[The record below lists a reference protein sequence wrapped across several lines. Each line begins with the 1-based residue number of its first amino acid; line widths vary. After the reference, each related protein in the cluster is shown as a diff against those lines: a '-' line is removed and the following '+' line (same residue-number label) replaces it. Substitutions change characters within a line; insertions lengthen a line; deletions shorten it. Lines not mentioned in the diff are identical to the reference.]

1 MEVLSDC
8 ITTDPAVSREYR
20 RPVITKH
27 HRAMK
32 KHLSL
37 DDILQTAQGELI
49 YAGAQD
55 SAEAVV
61 ASSLMS
67 DVLTIEEKNV
77 LLISNLK
84 TVQVVRTADV
94 IEAGIILLSS
104 QEPLIRDTAK
114 LAKELNI
121 TLCRT
126 PLSLFETCYRI
137 GRLIYGDNKE

>member
-1 MEVLSDC
+1 MIKNLNH
-8 ITTDPAVSREYR
+8 P
-20 RPVITKH
+20 
-27 HRAMK
+27 MK
-32 KHLSL
+32 KYLAL
-37 DDILQTAQGELI
+37 DEILHTAQAELVH
-49 YAGAQD
+49 AGAQ
-55 SAEAVV
+55 SSVEAVV

-94 IEAGIILLSS
+94 IEAGVILLIS
-104 QEPLIRDTAK
+104 QEPIIRDTTQ
-114 LAKELNI
+114 LAQELNI

-137 GRLIYGDNKE
+137 GTLIYKDNHP

>member
-1 MEVLSDC
+1 MIKNLN
-8 ITTDPAVSREYR
+8 
-20 RPVITKH
+20 
-27 HRAMK
+27 RAMK
-32 KHLSL
+32 KYLAL
-37 DDILQTAQGELI
+37 DDILHTAQAELVH
-49 YAGAQD
+49 AGAQ
-55 SAEAVV
+55 SSVEAVV

-94 IEAGIILLSS
+94 IEAGVILLIS
-104 QEPLIRDTAK
+104 QEPIIRDTTQ
-114 LAKELNI
+114 LAQELNI

-137 GRLIYGDNKE
+137 GTLIYKDNHP